1 MSRYGILHNSKVLY
15 NWVNLGLNPR
25 ILLQIKSVCGVVG
38 RDSMLVFDEGCIR
51 SELWKKCA

>member
-1 MSRYGILHNSKVLY
+1 MSRYGILHNSKVLW
-15 NWVNLGLNPR
+15 NLVNFGLNPR

-51 SELWKKCA
+51 SELWKKSA